1 MSRPPL
7 AIVRPDSEQSDAG
20 NSAAAADDHSVQLY
34 ERDDFLCETVAE
46 FVVEGLRAG
55 EGVVVVATADHRRGI
70 AEQLGADAA
79 RVTFLDARETLALI
93 MHDGAPDPE
102 RFRVHAAEPL
112 ARLRAAS
119 ASGGVRAYGE
129 MVDVLWSDGLMEA
142 AIALEELWCDL
153 RRTDPFPLLCSY
165 ALAGFHREDQRAGFE
180 RVLATHGHVSPAES
194 YPRAAQARN
203 DGAQLRE
210 IAYLQQRAR
219 ALETEIQR
227 RKELERELQR
237 QNEVLARTV
246 RFSETFVG
254 VLGHDLRNPLSAI
267 ATSARL
273 LVRRAEATRLRTPAE
288 RIVSSADRMARMID
302 QLLDFTRI
310 RLGKG
315 IPLARRAVH
324 LGALCRQ
331 AIDELAAA
339 GHAAACIELEVAH
352 DPSGQ
357 WDAERLVQLFSNL
370 AGNALAH
377 GTPGEP
383 VLIRVGGDEHHGT
396 AEVENAGVVPD
407 DVLPVIFHPLKSH
420 GERKREGSS
429 GLGLGLYISEQI
441 VLAHA
446 GTIAVESSE
455 GRGTRVSVRLP
466 RIPPVGA
473 AGAAGAAEAAGDR
486 TEM

>member
-7 AIVRPDSEQSDAG
+7 AIVRPDSNPGDG
-20 NSAAAADDHSVQLY
+20 DTAAADDHWVQLY

-46 FVVEGLRAG
+46 FVLEGLRAG
-55 EGVVVVATADHRRGI
+55 EGVVVVATAEHRRAI
-70 AEQLGADAA
+70 EERLGADAA
-79 RVTFLDARETLALI
+79 RVTVLDARETLSHF
-93 MHDGAPDPE
+93 MRGGAPDPE
-102 RFRVHAAEPL
+102 RFRAHVGEAL
-112 ARLRAAS
+112 DRLRAGS
-119 ASGGVRAYGE
+119 ATGRVRAFGE
-129 MVDVLWSDGLMEA
+129 MVDVLWSEGREHA
-142 AIALEELWCDL
+142 AIALEELWSEL
-153 RRTDPFPLLCSY
+153 RRAHPFPLLCAY
-165 ALAGFHREDQRAGFE
+165 ALERFRREDQRAGFE
-180 RVLATHGHVSPAES
+180 RVLATHGRVRPAES
-194 YPRAAQARN
+194 YARAADD
-203 DGAQLRE
+203 DGARLRE

-227 RKELERELQR
+227 RKELEQELQR

-315 IPLARRAVH
+315 IPLARRAVR
-324 LGALCRQ
+324 LGALCQQ
-331 AIDELAAA
+331 AIDDLAAA
-339 GHAAACIELEVAH
+339 GHAAACIELEVTS
-352 DPSGQ
+352 DPLGQ
-357 WDAERLVQLFSNL
+357 WDAERLVQLLCNL

-396 AEVENAGVVPD
+396 AEVANAGVVAH

-420 GERKREGSS
+420 GERKREGSR

-441 VLAHA
+441 VLAH
-446 GTIAVESSE
+446 GGSIAIESSDE
-455 GRGTRVSVRLP
+455 LGTRVSVRLP
-466 RIPPVGA
+466 RIPPVGTIDAIGAIA
-473 AGAAGAAEAAGDR
+473 AMSATSDR